1 MVSAI
6 KVYDPMNIYHQAMK
20 KIESSGIRPTKQRRV
35 LAKILF
41 EKGNR
46 HVSADE
52 LFHDV
57 KKEDRKISMA
67 TVYNTLKQFTS
78 LGLVREVVV
87 DQNKSLYCTNHKSHY
102 HLYIEDEDKIVD
114 IPTKNIDLNIP
125 SIPACLQLHNID
137 VIVRIRTLKDKKN
150 YHSIKWLKQNIITL
164 EE

>member
-6 KVYDPMNIYHQAMK
+6 KVYDPMNLYHQAMK

-46 HVSADE
+46 HLSADE

-102 HLYIEDEDKIVD
+102 HLYIEDEGKIVD

-150 YHSIKWLKQNIITL
+150 
-164 EE
+164 

>member
-6 KVYDPMNIYHQAMK
+6 KVYDPMSIYHQAMK

-46 HVSADE
+46 HLSADE

-102 HLYIEDEDKIVD
+102 HLYIEDEGKIVD

-150 YHSIKWLKQNIITL
+150 
-164 EE
+164 

>member
-46 HVSADE
+46 HLSADE

-57 KKEDRKISMA
+57 KKEDRKLSMA

-78 LGLVREVVV
+78 LGLVKEVVV

-102 HLYIEDEDKIVD
+102 HLYIEDEGKIVD

-150 YHSIKWLKQNIITL
+150 
-164 EE
+164 